1 MLYLIIKFWNYG
13 DSGKMEKIKQIFASA
28 CGFFITRGI
37 IIGIVAVIA
46 IIGGSIMHLFG
57 FEYRSIGQL
66 ILFFVIVAVVGFPLE
81 LFAKAFP
88 EAMLS
93 LGRLSLQDAR
103 ILFVLLD
110 LLSTI
115 FSMAIVD
122 YFMDS
127 VSTTFVSV
135 LVVGLIMALTSV
147 KDIGESKS

>member
-1 MLYLIIKFWNYG
+1 
-13 DSGKMEKIKQIFASA
+13 MEKIKQIFASA
-28 CGFFITRGI
+28 CGFFITIGI

-127 VSTTFVSV
+127 VTATDASR
-135 LVVGLIMALTSV
+135 LVISLILALLSRE
-147 KDIGESKS
+147 DFDERE

>member
-28 CGFFITRGI
+28 CGFFITIGI

-103 ILFVLLD
+103 TCLFVGTCFLPSFPWPLW
-110 LLSTI
+110 TI
-115 FSMAIVD
+115 LWIAFPQRLFRSWW
-122 YFMDS
+122 S
-127 VSTTFVSV
+127 V
-135 LVVGLIMALTSV
+135 
-147 KDIGESKS
+147 